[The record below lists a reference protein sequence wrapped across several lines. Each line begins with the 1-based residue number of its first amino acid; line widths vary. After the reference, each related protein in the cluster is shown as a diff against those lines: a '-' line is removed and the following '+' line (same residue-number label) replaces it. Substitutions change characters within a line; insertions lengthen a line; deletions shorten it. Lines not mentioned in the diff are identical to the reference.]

1 MSILTVSNLKK
12 SFDGE
17 SVLEDVSFT
26 LEKGDCLAILGNSG
40 SGKSTL
46 LRCINLLERPDSG
59 TILFEGENILSPSAN
74 ENRLRSRI
82 NMVFQSFNLFAN
94 MSVLDN
100 CMLAQRKVLRR
111 NKEEA
116 RRISLENLAKV
127 GLKEKCDALP
137 STLSGGQKQRV
148 AIARSLCMN
157 PEIIL
162 FDEPTSAL
170 DPMMVAEV
178 CNVMSSLREEGV
190 TMILVTH
197 QIEFAR
203 NISSKTLFLHQGK
216 VDLCAPTEEAFL
228 HPSPRF
234 AEFLKV
240 ERSL

>member
-94 MSVLDN
+94 MSVWITA
-100 CMLAQRKVLRR
+100 CSPSAKSFVV
-111 NKEEA
+111 A
-116 RRISLENLAKV
+116 RRMQD
-127 GLKEKCDALP
+127 GFP
-137 STLSGGQKQRV
+137 
-148 AIARSLCMN
+148 
-157 PEIIL
+157 
-162 FDEPTSAL
+162 
-170 DPMMVAEV
+170 
-178 CNVMSSLREEGV
+178 
-190 TMILVTH
+190 
-197 QIEFAR
+197 
-203 NISSKTLFLHQGK
+203 
-216 VDLCAPTEEAFL
+216 
-228 HPSPRF
+228 
-234 AEFLKV
+234 
-240 ERSL
+240 